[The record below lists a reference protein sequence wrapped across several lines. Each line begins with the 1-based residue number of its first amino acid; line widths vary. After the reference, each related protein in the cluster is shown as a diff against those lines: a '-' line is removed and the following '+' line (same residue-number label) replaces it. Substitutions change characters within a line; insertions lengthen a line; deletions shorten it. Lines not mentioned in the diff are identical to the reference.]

1 MITLTSYAFLAITI
15 LSFAFNAS
23 SIQAGVGKKND
34 IPEKKETVRMPDKAL
49 RGTLENHRL
58 IVALTF
64 DFDAES
70 YWVGPAKMTSPSAIS
85 RGSYGARE
93 GIPRILRLLE
103 KYDLPATF
111 FIPGYTA
118 EQHPE
123 AVRAIGQAGHEI
135 GHHGYLHEPPNLLNK
150 EQEEEMLRK
159 GSEALEKVTGKR
171 PLGFRSPS
179 AELSPNTLGL
189 LIDMGFIYDSSL
201 MGSDRPYLVQDPKRD
216 RKIVEIPISIEL
228 TDTPHFMF
236 LYHPVVLPG
245 LSSPS
250 KVEEIWD
257 GDFDG
262 LYAEGGDAVFNLTCH
277 PQIIGRP
284 HRIQMLE
291 RFIRYMLE
299 HEGVWFARM
308 REIADYAKMRANKEI
323 EQVAP
328 ADPEKPHR

>member
-1 MITLTSYAFLAITI
+1 
-15 LSFAFNAS
+15 
-23 SIQAGVGKKND
+23 
-34 IPEKKETVRMPDKAL
+34 MPDKSL
-49 RGTLENHRL
+49 LGTLDKHRL
-58 IVALTF
+58 VVALTF

-85 RGSYGARE
+85 RGTYGAWE

-123 AVRAIGQAGHEI
+123 EVMAIARAGHEI
-135 GHHGYLHEPPNLLNK
+135 GHHGYLHEPPNFLNE

-159 GSEALEKVTGKR
+159 GTEALEKVTGRR

-179 AELSPNTLGL
+179 AELSPNTLSFL
-189 LIDMGFIYDSSL
+189 TEMGFIYDSS
-201 MGSDRPYLVQDPKRD
+201 MMASDRPYLVSDPKSKRE
-216 RKIVEIPISIEL
+216 IMEIPISVEL
-228 TDTPHFMF
+228 TDSPHFMF
-236 LYHPVVLPG
+236 LYHPIVLPG

-250 KVEEIWD
+250 KVEEIWR

-262 LYAEGGDAVFNLTCH
+262 LYAERSDAVLNLTCH

-291 RFIRYMLE
+291 RFICYMLE

-308 REIADYAKMRANKEI
+308 QEIADHAKAEI
-323 EQVAP
+323 SKGVEIVP
-328 ADPEKPHR
+328 AEADKQGRF

>member
-1 MITLTSYAFLAITI
+1 MRFAFLFVAI
-15 LSFAFNAS
+15 LSVACSAS
-23 SIQAGVGKKND
+23 YIQAEDGRKDDLAKKKTVG
-34 IPEKKETVRMPDKAL
+34 TPDKTE
-49 RGTLENHRL
+49 RGTLEKHRL

-85 RGSYGARE
+85 RGTYGARE
-93 GIPRILRLLE
+93 GIPRILRLLK

-123 AVRAIGQAGHEI
+123 EVRAIARAGHEI
-135 GHHGYLHEPPNLLNK
+135 GHHGYLHEPPNILNK
-150 EQEEEMLRK
+150 KQEEAMLRK
-159 GSEALEKVTGKR
+159 GTEVLEKVTGKR

-179 AELSPNTLGL
+179 AELSPNTLSL
-189 LIDMGFIYDSSL
+189 LIERRFIYDSS
-201 MGSDRPYLVQDPKRD
+201 MMASDRPYWVSDPKSK
-216 RKIVEIPISIEL
+216 RKIVEIPISVEL

-236 LYHPVVLPG
+236 LYHPIVLPG
-245 LSSPS
+245 LSSPT
-250 KVEEIWD
+250 KVEEIWR

-262 LYAEGGDAVFNLTCH
+262 LYAEGTDAVLNLTCH

-291 RFIRYMLE
+291 RFLRYMLE

-308 REIADYAKMRANKEI
+308 QEIANYTIMMKSKGTDQAAPEDAKKLR
-323 EQVAP
+323 P
-328 ADPEKPHR
+328 